1 MPSEKSPERRQPLA
15 IRLAIAL
22 MALVALSGIVMIGN
36 GLYIMAKNEF
46 SRASENHTPQHH
58 LADFRVF
65 DAQGLERA
73 AEI

>member
-1 MPSEKSPERRQPLA
+1 MPSEKAPERRQPLA

-36 GLYIMAKNEF
+36 GLYILAKTEF
-46 SRASENHTPQHH
+46 SRASETHIPPHH
-58 LADFRVF
+58 LADFRVI